1 MSEELI
7 GRFTDKTG
15 REWIIDLDVGTCREV
30 LKLTGIDLAN
40 FHDGKSLQAL
50 WSNDEK
56 LVDVLWV
63 LVKDQAGKLDV
74 DEVAFAKRL
83 NGDVLASG
91 LEAIQQA
98 ILGFTRPDRRELVR
112 QIMDKTAKLTDKMV
126 AAAAANVQSDKID
139 KEADKVI
146 ARMTSQMDAA
156 IAKQFASGS

>member
-1 MSEELI
+1 MLFRS
-7 GRFTDKTG
+7 
-15 REWIIDLDVGTCREV
+15 
-30 LKLTGIDLAN
+30 DLAN

-63 LVKDQAGKLDV
+63 LVKEQAEKLDV
-74 DEVAFAKRL
+74 DDVAFAKRL

-112 QIMDKTAKLTDKMV
+112 QIMNKAAKLTEKMV
-126 AAAAANVQSDKID
+126 AAAAANIESDKID
-139 KEADKVI
+139 QQADKAI